1 MRGPHD
7 VGGMADGPIDT
18 EAHALTFWEKQVDG
32 LRAAVGAK
40 GLMTSHESRRAVESL
55 GHDAHENMKY
65 YERWTAALCRNMIDK
80 GILTQDEVDAKVALI
95 RRRLDETGELELA
108 ASESGNVGA
117 ETRA

>member
-7 VGGMADGPIDT
+7 VGGLPEGEIDT
-18 EAHALTFWEKQVDG
+18 QVHALTLWEKQVDG

-55 GHDAHENMKY
+55 GHDAHENMQY

-80 GILTQDEVDAKVALI
+80 GILTQDEVDAKVGLI
-95 RRRLDETGELELA
+95 RRRLEETGELELNPGDA
-108 ASESGNVGA
+108 GRPA
-117 ETRA
+117 

>member
-7 VGGMADGPIDT
+7 VGGVPDGPIDT
-18 EAHALTFWEKQVDG
+18 QAHTLTFWEKQVDG
-32 LRAAVGAK
+32 LRAAVGVK

-55 GHDAHENMKY
+55 GHDAHETMKY

-95 RRRLDETGELELA
+95 RRRLEDTGELEMSREA
-108 ASESGNVGA
+108 GP
-117 ETRA
+117 

>member
-7 VGGMADGPIDT
+7 VGGLPEGPVDT
-18 EAHALTFWEKQVDG
+18 EDHVLTFWEKQVDG

-55 GHDAHENMKY
+55 GDDAHRNMKY

-80 GILTQDEVDAKVALI
+80 GVLTQDEVDAKVALV
-95 RRRLDETGELELA
+95 RRRLADTGELELA
-108 ASESGNVGA
+108 PAGGEQRG
-117 ETRA
+117 

>member
-7 VGGMADGPIDT
+7 VGGLPDGPIDT
-18 EAHALTFWEKQVDG
+18 QAHTLTFWEKQVDG

-55 GHDAHENMKY
+55 GHDAHETMKY

-95 RRRLDETGELELA
+95 RRRLEDTGELEMSREA
-108 ASESGNVGA
+108 GP
-117 ETRA
+117 

>member
-7 VGGMADGPIDT
+7 VGGLEEGPIDT
-18 EAHALTFWEKQVDG
+18 ENHVLTFWEKQVDG

-55 GHDAHENMKY
+55 GDEAHTKMRY

-80 GILTQDEVDAKVALI
+80 GILTQDEVDAKVAII
-95 RRRLDETGELELA
+95 RRRLEATGELELA
-108 ASESGNVGA
+108 PGA
-117 ETRA
+117 GEARA